1 MIEVRKILT
10 NDGKMFNTERDAKHH
25 IENEYNGVISEL
37 ALLIRGTENAT
48 KLKLII
54 DDNIDVLRK
63 IVELKDELSRGVK
76 PYES

>member
-1 MIEVRKILT
+1 MIEVRRILT
-10 NDGKMFNTERDAKHH
+10 NDGQMFDTERDAKHH
-25 IENEYNGVISEL
+25 IENKYNGVISEL

-63 IVELKDELSRGVK
+63 IVVLKDELSRGVK